1 MASKNYFPTK
11 SSKGQGWG
19 SGVREAWPQC
29 RRRPPGLHKC
39 KKSPFSLAAWAEFHK
54 GPLCGACTPP
64 PPSTHT
70 HSLTNTHTYTHT
82 SSKRHAYTGHRQW
95 GVSGQQSHI
104 HVNLKYFPSLEQ
116 ERSPRSARSNAFCLQ
131 FTQEWMTNSFFFL
144 CLIYRALFK
153 FYMVL
158 QCDGG

>member
-116 ERSPRSARSNAFCLQ
+116 ERSPRSACSNAFCLQ
-131 FTQEWMTNSFFFL
+131 FTQEWTTNSFFFL